1 MIHDAAYFREC
12 SMLAINVMRLCRAI
26 RNSPTYCKIKG
37 ASQIES
43 SVLYRSN
50 QLLELH
56 AYIKSEYWPTKL
68 GDFNELYSRDELNAK
83 VMVSSEE
90 LSKIS
95 NDEDILGLYCQ
106 ILSKRLFI
114 IDDKE
119 FKGTRQTLMG
129 KFLSLDQIKFAAF
142 TLNRIAF

>member
-1 MIHDAAYFREC
+1 
-12 SMLAINVMRLCRAI
+12 
-26 RNSPTYCKIKG
+26 
-37 ASQIES
+37 
-43 SVLYRSN
+43 
-50 QLLELH
+50 LLER
-56 AYIKSEYWPTKL
+56 
-68 GDFNELYSRDELNAK
+68 NELNAK
-83 VMVSSEE
+83 SLISTEE

-95 NDEDILGLYCQ
+95 KDEDILGLYCQ

-142 TLNRIAF
+142 TLNRIAY